1 MINLDP
7 SLLDQDKTRKKKRMH
22 LLRLCA
28 IPISVIMIVSLFF
41 LSSWFY
47 NLIYFVS
54 YSNKNFPI
62 AEGITETRFLM
73 NVLEPYIANYNQGVA
88 ELRMGEFKKAETS
101 FQKSIENNPPE
112 SKICKVYENYS
123 LSIEKQADAK
133 RSGGNYGE
141 AIELY
146 YFAEAVLYSNGC
158 AGSNGT
164 DGASY
169 NADAARDR
177 ITNSRND
184 AVNEMNRSYDENDTS
199 LDEARE
205 KQLTDDDLDESESDN
220 IAPNTTQGLQYTHKG
235 NADYHCNYKSGAKC
249 W

>member
-7 SLLDQDKTRKKKRMH
+7 SLLDQDKVRKEKRKE
-22 LLRLCA
+22 LLRLYS
-28 IPISVIMIVSLFF
+28 IPIALFLIISLFF
-41 LSSWFY
+41 LSTSIY
-47 NLIYFVS
+47 NLVYMIS
-54 YSNKNFPI
+54 YSNNNFPI
-62 AEGITETRFLM
+62 ARDFTETRFLI
-73 NVLEPYIANYNQGVA
+73 NILEPYIPDYNQGVA
-88 ELRMGEFKKAETS
+88 HMRMGDFKKAEES
-101 FQKSIENNPPE
+101 FKKSIENNPPE

-133 RSGGNYGE
+133 RSGGNYSE

-158 AGSNGT
+158 AGSNGA

-184 AVNEMNRSYDENDTS
+184 AVNEMNRSYDKDDTS
-199 LDEARE
+199 IDEARE
-205 KQLTDDDLDESESDN
+205 KQLTDDDLDESEGDS
-220 IAPNTTQGLQYTHKG
+220 IAPNTTQGLQYTYKG